1 MDEKKI
7 AVTEGEA
14 VAASA
19 AYVFIAKEANTQG
32 RKLSAEYIQ
41 RDDESNEVLIYLA
54 IGRQTEWYNIGID
67 EHNKAT
73 GGCFAISNPDD
84 FQAIML
90 KDTDVEAIWNA
101 YEIEKF
107 LAEEYKPDP
116 HMDEVVAVFSANRDP
131 SPETLSK
138 MSLASRALFIEL
150 QEHKRM
156 EKEHQETIRKGKMN

>member
-7 AVTEGEA
+7 AATEGEA

-19 AYVFIAKEANTQG
+19 AYVFIAKEANAQEK
-32 RKLSAEYIQ
+32 KLSAEYIQ
-41 RDDESNEVLIYLA
+41 RDDESSEVLIYLA

-67 EHNKAT
+67 EESKAT
-73 GGCFAISNPDD
+73 GGCFAISSPDD

-101 YEIEKF
+101 YDIGKF
-107 LAEEYKPDP
+107 LATEYNPDP

-131 SPETLSK
+131 SPET
-138 MSLASRALFIEL
+138 I
-150 QEHKRM
+150 KRM
-156 EKEHQETIRKGKMN
+156 SIGSQAILLEMLEHEKMDKERLKGRKLN